1 MIKIRSHNRY
11 SGCEEAIALWG
22 DSNYRNAIAHLEHIE
37 LKEAIA
43 LGIFK
48 TGMRSHLGYEDAI
61 ALWGDSNYGNAIS
74 LCLFRFYERLGDR
87 IFWFVV

>member
-11 SGCEEAIALWG
+11 SGCEE
-22 DSNYRNAIAHLEHIE
+22 AIAHLEHIE

-61 ALWGDSNYGNAIS
+61 ALHVFK
-74 LCLFRFYERLGDR
+74 LRKCDR
-87 IFWFVV
+87 NLEI